1 LLVGAP
7 KAQHVDEVRGA
18 AEAEVVKDAR
28 DEQFLG
34 LPFYD
39 ENHARMRRHPQ
50 VNQLTVE
57 ISAAPV

>member
-1 LLVGAP
+1 M
-7 KAQHVDEVRGA
+7 DEVRGA